1 MVAWS
6 ATVAPRCLAGKPT
19 MRIHLSRF
27 IVPVLLLSALPLAW
41 ADSWPGPRVVN
52 VFSGNG
58 QYFVR
63 ILPGKSVGDTFG
75 FAGAA
80 KGPYARAEFYA
91 RQPDRSYQL
100 VADVSLK
107 NPVAPIDAIVSNQG
121 DLLTFD
127 NWHNLGY
134 GKVVAIYDREGMN
147 VAAYELEALYDE
159 TKIKK
164 IPRSVSSRWW
174 RCSPHGFSNPEGQAK
189 VYVTE
194 RLGGAFVFDL
204 KTGKFEYN
212 PGKATCGEVGGP
224 LSYTS
229 F

>member
-1 MVAWS
+1 
-6 ATVAPRCLAGKPT
+6 
-19 MRIHLSRF
+19 MRIQFSRF
-27 IVPVLLLSALPLAW
+27 IGPVLLLSALPLAW

-75 FAGAA
+75 FADAA

-100 VADVSLK
+100 AADVSLK
-107 NPVAPIDAIVSNQG
+107 NPVAPIDVIVSNQVICAFDNWHNLGYGKVVAIYDRKGMNVGDTFGFADAAKGPYARAEFYARQPDRSYQLAADVSLKNPVAPIDVIVSNQG

-134 GKVVAIYDREGMN
+134 GKVVAI
-147 VAAYELEALYDE
+147 
-159 TKIKK
+159 
-164 IPRSVSSRWW
+164 
-174 RCSPHGFSNPEGQAK
+174 
-189 VYVTE
+189 
-194 RLGGAFVFDL
+194 
-204 KTGKFEYN
+204 
-212 PGKATCGEVGGP
+212 
-224 LSYTS
+224 
-229 F
+229 